1 MVKEFPHM
9 PWSSWGQSKMN
20 INRERLAE
28 TFTLLCET
36 DSPSRLE
43 GRMAKLL
50 KEKFTQL
57 GAKEITEDDSAT
69 KTGSECGNLII
80 RFDGNLELEPI
91 FFSCHMDTV
100 EPASGI
106 KVQRDGDIF
115 TSAGE
120 TVLGSDDKSGIAACI
135 ELIETLQENGTAHR
149 PLEFVITTCEE
160 IGLLGAKALDPT
172 HINAKEGYA
181 LDSTGFAKVVIQA
194 PAANRLTI
202 TVNGVAAHAGL
213 HPEWGINAIT
223 IAATALSRCPNG
235 RLDTETTAN
244 FGTISGGAA
253 SNIVPEKVVIEGEV
267 RSHQVDKLRTVT
279 QEIEQTFAAVAAEWS
294 DPTGEAKG
302 SPTIDVAVHND
313 FPAML
318 LKRESRTIQRVEEAA
333 KSINLKMAYEK
344 AGGGSDAN
352 IFNGY
357 GLPTAII
364 ATGMTNVH
372 STDECCDL
380 QDMVDLTRLLISLS
394 TSTTF

>member
-1 MVKEFPHM
+1 M
-9 PWSSWGQSKMN
+9 PWSSWGQSKMK

-36 DSPSRLE
+36 DSPSRQE
-43 GRMAKLL
+43 GRMAALL
-50 KEKFTQL
+50 KKKFTQL
-57 GAKEITEDDSAT
+57 GAKEITEDDSAAQ
-69 KTGSECGNLII
+69 TGSQCGNLII
-80 RFDGNLELEPI
+80 RFDGSLDLDTI

-106 KVQRDGDIF
+106 KVQREGDMF
-115 TSAGE
+115 TSAGA

-135 ELIETLQENGTAHR
+135 ELMETLQEYNIAHR

-160 IGLLGAKALDPT
+160 IGLLGAKALDPE
-172 HINAKEGYA
+172 HIHGKEGYA
-181 LDSTGFAKVVIQA
+181 LDSTGFAKVVTQA

-213 HPEWGINAIT
+213 HPEWGVNAIA
-223 IAATALSRCPNG
+223 IAAKALSRCPNG
-235 RLDTETTAN
+235 RIDAETTAN
-244 FGTISGGAA
+244 FGTITGGAA

-267 RSHQVDKLRTVT
+267 RSHQVNTLHKVT
-279 QEIEQTFAAVAAEWS
+279 REIEQACAAVAAEWN
-294 DPTGEAKG
+294 DPTGQAKG
-302 SPTIDVAVHND
+302 RPTIDVTVHND

-318 LKRESRTIQRVEEAA
+318 LDRKSRTIQRVEEAA
-333 KSINLKMAYEK
+333 KSIGLKMTYEK

-394 TSTTF
+394 TTTTL